1 MLILPLLSLFSSLEI
16 YAQTGK
22 PILAPE
28 LTPPKLKPGTRTASR
43 GKRPSSLTTVE
54 YIDRYRVI
62 YDDYRFSR
70 ISVEETL
77 SKLEALVK
85 LAPEDNTSSI
95 TNQFLGLL
103 YLHARNDPVKAEAA
117 MEQAIKAKGSAII
130 EISFD
135 NKWRRM
141 GKSRSGDYA
150 FEDNS
155 LGWIKIESGKVSFTD
170 RTNKPLMND
179 KTEASLT
186 GQQIKDLQKTLVA
199 AFTLVEI
206 TTYNTKRPY
215 VFAAGAMRQVEADL
229 VIKLI
234 QKHVMGR
241 ATAQVRR

>member
-1 MLILPLLSLFSSLEI
+1 MIILPLLSLFSSLEVH
-16 YAQTGK
+16 AQGGK

-28 LTPPKLKPGTRTASR
+28 PTPPKHSKSVAPKS
-43 GKRPSSLTTVE
+43 KRPSSLTNVE
-54 YIDRYRVI
+54 YIDRYRVV
-62 YDDYRFSR
+62 YDDYRYSR
-70 ISVEETL
+70 ISVEETV

-85 LAPEDNTSSI
+85 LAPEDSTRAI

-141 GKSRSGDYA
+141 AKARSGDYS
-150 FEDNS
+150 FEENS
-155 LGWIKIESGKVSFTD
+155 LGWIKIESGKVTFTD

-186 GQQIKDLQKTLVA
+186 GEQIKDLTKTLVA

-206 TTYNTKRPY
+206 ATNNTRRPY
-215 VFAAGAMRQVEADL
+215 IFAAGAMRQVEADL

-234 QKHVMGR
+234 QKHVMGK